1 MVWVVQA
8 GQEDTDR
15 VADSLL
21 KQWLNKKKAGRQ
33 RKVEMQMWAPQASRS
48 WRQVFLGRQT
58 QHILENQDV

>member
-1 MVWVVQA
+1 MA
-8 GQEDTDR
+8 
-15 VADSLL
+15 L

-33 RKVEMQMWAPQASRS
+33 RKVEMQMWTPQASRS